1 MTRKVL
7 DHPDASKIIMKY
19 LLNHDLSDFESQEIP
34 STKIKKDIMQEQL
47 PNSI

>member
-1 MTRKVL
+1 VTRKVL

-19 LLNHDLSDFESQEIP
+19 LLNHDLSDFEPQEIP